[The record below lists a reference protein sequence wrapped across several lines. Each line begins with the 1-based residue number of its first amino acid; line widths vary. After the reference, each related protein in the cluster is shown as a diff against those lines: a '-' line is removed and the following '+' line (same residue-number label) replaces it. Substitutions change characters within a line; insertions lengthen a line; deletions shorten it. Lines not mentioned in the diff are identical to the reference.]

1 VEAEAVVTG
10 GAANNSE
17 RRVLLVAPTGK
28 DAALTEAILDRI
40 DVPCR
45 RCGDLREVCEE
56 LDAGAALVLMME
68 EALTPDGHR
77 RLVEWLGRQ
86 PPWSDLPIVVMARP
100 GAESAA
106 VAQSMDLLGN
116 VTVLER
122 PTRIASLVSAV
133 RTALRARQR
142 QYQMRDDL
150 ADRERAVATQALL
163 AAIVASSDDAI
174 LSTTL
179 DGKILTWNVGAERLL
194 GYSAEEAIG
203 RSITMLTPP
212 DRDEEPL
219 RLLECLRRGQRVQH
233 YETVRVA
240 KNGRH
245 LDVSLTMSPIIDV
258 NGRILG
264 ASKLVRD
271 VSQTKRAEA
280 ALREADRRK
289 DEFLA
294 ILAHELRN
302 PLAPIRNSLHI
313 LRMTWAR
320 DAGAA
325 RVGEMMERQVS
336 HMVRLVDDLMEVSRI
351 TRGKIG
357 LRKEPLA
364 IAAIIDGAVETSR
377 PLIEARGHRLELEIP
392 SEPLA
397 LEGDPVRLTQVVANL
412 LNNAAKYTD
421 PGGRIAL
428 AVRREG
434 DAVVISVADTGAGI
448 PPDMLHRVFDLFI
461 QGDGNA
467 ERVEGGLG
475 IGLTLVKTLVEMHGG
490 TVAAFSEGAGRGS
503 EFVVRLPLS
512 PPAETAGSSARS
524 VASDVVLRRR
534 VLVVDDNRDAADSLG
549 TLLELLGADVRV
561 VYNGPEAIEALDTYH
576 PSVVLLDIGMPGMDG
591 YEVARRIRELSEP
604 HDVTL
609 IALSGWGQEEARQLS
624 QRAGFDYHLVKPA
637 DASTLESV
645 LISLEARTGRRPA

>member
-1 VEAEAVVTG
+1 VTP
-10 GAANNSE
+10 GAADNPE

-28 DAALTEAILDRI
+28 DAALTAAILDRSG
-40 DVPCR
+40 VPSL
-45 RCGDLREVCEE
+45 RCGDLGEVCDE
-56 LDAGAALVLMME
+56 LDAGAGLVLMAE
-68 EALTPDGHR
+68 EALTSPGHR
-77 RLVEWLGRQ
+77 RLAQWLGRQ
-86 PPWSDLPIVVMARP
+86 PPWSDLPILVVARP
-100 GAESAA
+100 GAEST
-106 VAQSMDLLGN
+106 VVTQSMDLLGN

-122 PTRIASLVSAV
+122 PTRVASLVSAV

-142 QYQMRDDL
+142 QYQIRDDL

-179 DGKILTWNVGAERLL
+179 DGKILTWNVGAERLF

-203 RSITMLTPP
+203 RSITILAPP
-212 DRDEEPL
+212 ERGDEPR

-240 KNGRH
+240 KGGQD
-245 LDVSLTMSPIIDV
+245 LEVSLTMSPIVDV
-258 NGRILG
+258 SGRILG

-271 VSQTKRAEA
+271 VSQSKRAEA

-302 PLAPIRNSLHI
+302 PLAPIRNSLQI
-313 LRMTWAR
+313 LRMTSAR
-320 DAGAA
+320 DSEAA
-325 RVGEMMERQVS
+325 RIGEMMERQVN

-357 LRKEPLA
+357 LRKEPVA
-364 IAAIIDGAVETSR
+364 IAAIIEGAVETSR
-377 PLIEARGHRLELEIP
+377 PLIEARGHRLELEVA

-397 LEGDPVRLTQVVANL
+397 IEGDPVRLTQVVANL

-421 PGGRIAL
+421 PGGRISL
-428 AVRREG
+428 TVRREG
-434 DAVVISVADTGAGI
+434 AAVVISVVDTGTGI
-448 PPDMLHRVFDLFI
+448 PPEMLRRVFDLFT
-461 QGDGNA
+461 QGERNA

-475 IGLTLVKTLVEMHGG
+475 IGLTLVKNLVEMHGG
-490 TVAAFSEGAGRGS
+490 TVAAFSEGTGRGS

-512 PPAETAGSSARS
+512 SPAESASSSDAS
-524 VASDVVLRRR
+524 VGPDPVLRHR
-534 VLVVDDNRDAADSLG
+534 VLVVDDNHDAADSLG
-549 TLLELLGADVRV
+549 TLLEMLGADVHV
-561 VYNGPEAIEALDTYH
+561 VYNGPDAIEAIRTYR

-591 YEVARRIRELSEP
+591 YEVARRIRKLSEP
-604 HDVTL
+604 QDVTL
-609 IALSGWGQEEARQLS
+609 IALSGWGQDEDRQRS

-637 DASTLESV
+637 DASALESV
-645 LISLEARTGRRPA
+645 MISLENGARQPRG

>member
-1 VEAEAVVTG
+1 MP
-10 GAANNSE
+10 GAADNPE

-28 DAALTEAILDRI
+28 DAALTAAILDRSG
-40 DVPCR
+40 VPSL
-45 RCGDLREVCEE
+45 RCGDLAEVCDE
-56 LDAGAALVLMME
+56 LEAGAGLVLMAE
-68 EALTPDGHR
+68 EALASRGHR
-77 RLVEWLGRQ
+77 RLAQWLGRQ
-86 PPWSDLPIVVMARP
+86 PPWSDLPILVVARP
-100 GAESAA
+100 GAESTV

-122 PTRIASLVSAV
+122 PTRVASLVSAV

-142 QYQMRDDL
+142 QYQIRDDL

-179 DGKILTWNVGAERLL
+179 DGKILTWNVGAERLF

-203 RSITMLTPP
+203 RSITILAPP
-212 DRDEEPL
+212 ERGDEPR

-240 KNGRH
+240 KGGQH
-245 LDVSLTMSPIIDV
+245 LEVSLTMSPIVDV
-258 NGRILG
+258 SGRILG

-271 VSQTKRAEA
+271 VSQSKRAEA

-302 PLAPIRNSLHI
+302 PLAPIRNSLQI
-313 LRMTWAR
+313 LRMTSAR
-320 DAGAA
+320 DSEAA
-325 RVGEMMERQVS
+325 RIGEMMERQVN

-357 LRKEPLA
+357 LRKEPVA
-364 IAAIIDGAVETSR
+364 IAAIIEGAVETSR
-377 PLIEARGHRLELEIP
+377 PLIEARGHRLELEVA

-397 LEGDPVRLTQVVANL
+397 IEGDPVRLTQVVANL

-421 PGGRIAL
+421 PGGRISL
-428 AVRREG
+428 TVRREG
-434 DAVVISVADTGAGI
+434 AAVVISVVDTGTGI
-448 PPDMLHRVFDLFI
+448 PPEMLRRVFDLFT
-461 QGDGNA
+461 QGERNA

-475 IGLTLVKTLVEMHGG
+475 IGLTLVKNLVEMHGG
-490 TVAAFSEGAGRGS
+490 TVAAFSEGTGRGS

-512 PPAETAGSSARS
+512 SSAESASSSDAS
-524 VASDVVLRRR
+524 VGPDPVLRHR
-534 VLVVDDNRDAADSLG
+534 VLVVDDNHDAADSLG
-549 TLLELLGADVRV
+549 TLLEMLGADVHV
-561 VYNGPEAIEALDTYH
+561 VYNGPDAIEAIRTYR

-591 YEVARRIRELSEP
+591 YEVARRIRKLSEP
-604 HDVTL
+604 QDVTL
-609 IALSGWGQEEARQLS
+609 IALSGWGQDEDRQRS

-637 DASTLESV
+637 DASALESV
-645 LISLEARTGRRPA
+645 MISLENGARQPRG